1 MKTKQISFEVAEGIL
16 HSLNQSPAEFTAQA
30 RLLTAVQLFQSQKLS
45 FGQAAELAGISQDRF
60 LVELD
65 SLNIPVINYSTAE
78 LDEELAR
85 FQQ

>member
-1 MKTKQISFEVAEGIL
+1 MKTKQISFEVTEGIL
-16 HSLNQSPAEFTAQA
+16 HSLNQSPDEFTAQA

-60 LVELD
+60 LAELD
-65 SLNIPVINYSTAE
+65 TLNIPVINYDAAE
-78 LDEELAR
+78 LDDELAR

>member
-1 MKTKQISFEVAEGIL
+1 MRTKQISFEVAEGIL

-30 RLLTAVQLFQSQKLS
+30 RLLTAVQLCQSQKLS
-45 FGQAAELAGISQDRF
+45 LSQAVELAGFSQGRF

-65 SLNIPVINYSTAE
+65 SLDIPVVNYSPTE

-85 FQQ
+85 FHQ

>member
-16 HSLNQSPAEFTAQA
+16 HSLNQSPDEFTAQA
-30 RLLTAVQLFQSQKLS
+30 RLLTALQLFQFHKLS

-65 SLNIPVINYSTAE
+65 VLNIPVISYSTAE

>member
-16 HSLNQSPAEFTAQA
+16 HSLNQSPDEFTAQA
-30 RLLTAVQLFQSQKLS
+30 RLLTAVQLFQFHKLS
-45 FGQAAELAGISQDRF
+45 FGQAAELAGVNQDRF

-65 SLNIPVINYSTAE
+65 SLNIPIINYSTAE